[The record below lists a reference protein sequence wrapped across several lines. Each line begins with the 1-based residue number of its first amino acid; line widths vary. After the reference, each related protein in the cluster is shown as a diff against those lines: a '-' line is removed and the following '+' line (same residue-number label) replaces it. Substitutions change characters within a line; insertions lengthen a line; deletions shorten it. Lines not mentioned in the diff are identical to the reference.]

1 MTNLKMV
8 QNAAAQVPCRE
19 RRLRAARGQEHRT
32 DRRGFTLVELL
43 IALVIG
49 VIVLTSATSVAS
61 SMFKNVGGVRVRESV
76 SRQAR
81 FVGMSLERDLSET
94 GVELESDISFGSLAA
109 RGDTLSILS
118 VPFMPDIAPVYRLVA
133 RVDTSP
139 LLPSSE
145 GSCGIRCL
153 NLRAPTSGDP
163 VELENGDVA
172 LINAAGSR
180 RLMIVDE
187 ISPIRDSS
195 RVTMVDV
202 DSLLFRPANFAGGLL
217 LPRGLTSV
225 QRLQAVTYYVEDG
238 TLMRAERFNSDGTL
252 NGAPIADGVDS
263 FTVRLVFTDGHE
275 ATEANG
281 TDADETNDF
290 DDIVSVIVRLRLR
303 ADSTGVNK
311 PKDGVPLTRAY
322 EWRFSPRNL
331 IYERN
336 RRR

>member
-1 MTNLKMV
+1 MNGLGRPESP
-8 QNAAAQVPCRE
+8 AVPGAHSD
-19 RRLRAARGQEHRT
+19 RRLRAGRATERT
-32 DRRGFTLVELL
+32 SNRRGFTLVELL
-43 IALVIG
+43 IALAIG
-49 VIVLTSATSVAS
+49 VIVLTTATSVAS

-109 RGDTLSILS
+109 RGDTLSIIS
-118 VPFMPDIAPVYRLVA
+118 VPFTPDIAPVYRLVA
-133 RVDTSP
+133 AVDTAP
-139 LLPSSE
+139 LLPSGE

-153 NLRAPTSGDP
+153 NLRAPRNGDP
-163 VELENGDVA
+163 VELEAGDVA
-172 LINAAGSR
+172 LLNAAGSR
-180 RLMIVDE
+180 RLMIVDD
-187 ISPIRDSS
+187 ISPITDST
-195 RVTMVDV
+195 RVKMVDM
-202 DSLLFRPANFAGGLL
+202 DSLLFRPANFAGGLR

-225 QRLQAVTYYVEDG
+225 QRLQAVTYYLENG
-238 TLMRAERFNSDGTL
+238 TLMRAERFKPDGTL
-252 NGAPIADGVDS
+252 DGAPMADGVDS
-263 FTVRLVFTDGHE
+263 FTVRLIFTDGHE
-275 ATEANG
+275 AAQANG
-281 TDADETNDF
+281 TDADTENDY

-311 PKDGVPLTRAY
+311 PADGIPLTRAY

>member
-1 MTNLKMV
+1 MTGPGRREGPAV
-8 QNAAAQVPCRE
+8 AAAHSHRW
-19 RRLRAARGQEHRT
+19 RRDGRT
-32 DRRGFTLVELL
+32 VKYTRDRRGFTLVELL
-43 IALVIG
+43 IALAIG
-49 VIVLTSATSVAS
+49 VIVLTTATSVAS

-94 GVELESDISFGSLAA
+94 GVELESDIRFGSLAT
-109 RGDTLSILS
+109 RGDTLSIIS
-118 VPFMPDIAPVYRLVA
+118 VPFTPDIAPVYRLVA
-133 RVDTSP
+133 AVDTAP
-139 LLPSSE
+139 LLPAGE
-145 GSCGIRCL
+145 GSCGAGCL
-153 NLRAPTSGDP
+153 NLRAPTTGDE
-163 VELENGDVA
+163 VELEAGDMA

-187 ISPIRDSS
+187 VSPIADST
-195 RVTMVDV
+195 RVTMLDI

-225 QRLQAVTYYVEDG
+225 QRLQAVTYYVDNG
-238 TLMRAERFNSDGTL
+238 TLMRAERFKPDGTL
-252 NGAPIADGVDS
+252 DGAPMADGVDS

-275 ATEANG
+275 ASEANG
-281 TDADETNDF
+281 TDGDDENDY

-311 PKDGVPLTRAY
+311 PKDGIPLTRAY

>member
-1 MTNLKMV
+1 MNSSEQSRASVVVRPRQHL
-8 QNAAAQVPCRE
+8 E
-19 RRLRAARGQEHRT
+19 LRAGRGVGDAAT
-32 DRRGFTLVELL
+32 RRGFTLIELL

-49 VIVLTSATSVAS
+49 VIVLTAATSVAS
-61 SMFKNVGGVRVRESV
+61 SMFRNVGGVRVRESV

-118 VPFMPDIAPVYRLVA
+118 VPFTPDIAPVYRLVA
-133 RVDTSP
+133 RVDTAP
-139 LLPSSE
+139 LLPANE
-145 GSCGIRCL
+145 GSCGLRCL
-153 NLRAPTSGDP
+153 NLRAPTAGGA
-163 VELENGDVA
+163 VELESGDVA
-172 LINAAGSR
+172 LLNAAGSR
-180 RLMIVDE
+180 RLMIVDQV
-187 ISPIRDSS
+187 SPIVDST
-195 RVTMVDV
+195 RVTMVDM

-225 QRLQAVTYYVEDG
+225 QRMQAVTYYVDNS
-238 TLMRAERFNSDGTL
+238 TLMRAERFKSDGTL
-252 NGAPIADGVDS
+252 DGAPMADGVDS

-275 ATEANG
+275 ASEANG
-281 TDADETNDF
+281 ADADDENDY

-303 ADSTGVNK
+303 ADSSGVNK
-311 PKDGVPLTRAY
+311 PKDGIPVTRAY